1 MGAREAGVLRQVG
14 ARALRPGSGVP
25 TVAIA
30 AVLALAALAPGAA
43 CAGGRDPAPELFKY
57 YAPLAK
63 VNRRPAPSLGAR
75 VQRWVMISAR
85 GDSVFALWRPANAR
99 VARPWTAVLLG
110 GFGTGDRTALLV
122 PDDTTFNTLG
132 VNWPWRGETRLT
144 PAEFAVQLPAI
155 QRACMRSPAILALG
169 AEAVAR
175 TPGVDPTRVV
185 LVGASLG
192 VAPALAA
199 LRLTSVPDA
208 LVLMDGG
215 ADIELMIR
223 AALEHEGWP
232 GPAAAASA
240 AGAYQWLW
248 PLEPVL
254 NAPPAARLPVL
265 LLNTTSDQRIPRA
278 SIDKLRAS
286 LPHAAVRWRS
296 GPHIQ
301 PSQRDVIER
310 LTRDVLAW
318 LRATEP
324 PPGAKPRAALSD
336 SR

>member
-1 MGAREAGVLRQVG
+1 MRAREFGVPG
-14 ARALRPGSGVP
+14 HADARARRPGSGAR
-25 TVAIA
+25 TVALA
-30 AVLALAALAPGAA
+30 AVLAVLAPGAA
-43 CAGGRDPAPELFKY
+43 WAGGRDPGVELFKY

-63 VNRRPAPSLGAR
+63 VNRRPAPSLGSR

-85 GDSVFALWRPANAR
+85 GDSVFALWRPATAK

-110 GFGTGDRTALLV
+110 GFDTGDRTALLV

-132 VNWPWRGETRLT
+132 VNWPWRGKHRLT

-175 TPGVDPTRVV
+175 TPGVDPTRIV

-199 LRLTSVPDA
+199 LRLTSAPDA

-248 PLEPVL
+248 PLEPTL
-254 NAPPAARLPVL
+254 NAPLAARLPVL

-286 LPHAAVRWRS
+286 LPHAEVRWRS

-301 PSQRDVIER
+301 PSQRDVIEHI
-310 LTRDVLAW
+310 TRDVLAW
-318 LRATEP
+318 LRGTEAP
-324 PPGAKPRAALSD
+324 AGAKPRAALGD
-336 SR
+336 TR